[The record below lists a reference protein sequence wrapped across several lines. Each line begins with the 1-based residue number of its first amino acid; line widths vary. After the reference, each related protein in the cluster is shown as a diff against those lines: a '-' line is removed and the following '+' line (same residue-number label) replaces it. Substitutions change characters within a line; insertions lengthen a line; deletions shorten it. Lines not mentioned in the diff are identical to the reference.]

1 MRISE
6 VVDRLKKEFPALSI
20 SKVRYLESE
29 GLIFP
34 HRVGNG
40 YRRYSVAD
48 LERLRFALTAQRE
61 EYLPLSVIRERLAK
75 LDSGQDAHVPVA
87 RVVASDG
94 ELRGKGLDLA
104 ALTAHTGATEKE
116 VAELV
121 RAGLVTPDAHGRFR
135 PSALRTGE
143 LALAVN
149 RKGIPLRNLRAV
161 RRAADLEAD
170 AIDQAVQHT
179 RSRSTARAEDAASE
193 LAEALSDLHAVLL
206 HRAVASLG

>member
-1 MRISE
+1 M
-6 VVDRLKKEFPALSI
+6 
-20 SKVRYLESE
+20 
-29 GLIFP
+29 
-34 HRVGNG
+34 
-40 YRRYSVAD
+40 
-48 LERLRFALTAQRE
+48 
-61 EYLPLSVIRERLAK
+61 
-75 LDSGQDAHVPVA
+75 
-87 RVVASDG
+87 
-94 ELRGKGLDLA
+94 
-104 ALTAHTGATEKE
+104 
-116 VAELV
+116 AELV

-135 PSALRTGE
+135 PSALRTVE